1 MKFIIRTLAAA
12 VALWVAVQFIPGI
25 DVNAPANSAQY
36 WGVLLLVALI
46 FGVVNAIV
54 KPIVKALG
62 CAIIFLTL
70 GLFLLVINAGMLL
83 LTSWIS
89 GQFDIPFHVADFY
102 PSAFWGAI
110 IVSVVSW
117 LLGLILPD
125 GD

>member
-62 CAIIFLTL
+62 CAIIVLTL

-89 GQFDIPFHVADFY
+89 GQLDIPFHVEDFY